1 MVIDEDREFC
11 DLSDHNL
18 MTAVF
23 QGSKRCGKTFI
34 RKHSSESTYKKINDK
49 TKAAFMDT
57 VRNNINIDTSIG
69 EYERVSI
76 CNAKEK
82 CLMKTLKKK
91 FQAKTIRRKKMHG
104 STKKSKMQ
112 SN

>member
-1 MVIDEDREFC
+1 MHEKFISMVIDENREFC

-23 QGSKRCGKTFI
+23 QGSKRCGKTFV
-34 RKHSSESTYKKINDK
+34 RKHSSESTYMKINDE

-69 EYERVSI
+69 EYVMLRHGIRFS
-76 CNAKEK
+76 
-82 CLMKTLKKK
+82 LKKLK
-91 FQAKTIRRKKMHG
+91 F
-104 STKKSKMQ
+104 STEGRQ
-112 SN
+112 PRVW

>member
-1 MVIDEDREFC
+1 
-11 DLSDHNL
+11 

-23 QGSKRCGKTFI
+23 QGSKRCGKTFV
-34 RKHSSESTYKKINDK
+34 RKHSSESTYMKINDE

-69 EYERVSI
+69 EYERVI

-82 CLMKTLKKK
+82 CLMKTIK
-91 FQAKTIRRKKMHG
+91 RKVSSQDNNKEGLSRMHILVFFIPI
-104 STKKSKMQ
+104 SM
-112 SN
+112 